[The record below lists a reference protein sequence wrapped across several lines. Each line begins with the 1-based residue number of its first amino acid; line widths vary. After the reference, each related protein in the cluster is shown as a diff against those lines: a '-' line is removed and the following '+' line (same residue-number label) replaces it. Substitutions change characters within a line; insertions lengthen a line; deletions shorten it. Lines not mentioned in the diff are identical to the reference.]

1 MKWYQ
6 SLLIED
12 FLLILNKEN
21 DKNKNK
27 IYLRFL
33 KLNCAFKTMSII
45 MAEIIM
51 ALLKSDF

>member
-6 SLLIED
+6 SLLIEN

-33 KLNCAFKTMSII
+33 KLNCAFKTMPII
-45 MAEIIM
+45 IIM

>member
-6 SLLIED
+6 SLLIEN

-33 KLNCAFKTMSII
+33 KLNYAFKTMPII
-45 MAEIIM
+45 IIM